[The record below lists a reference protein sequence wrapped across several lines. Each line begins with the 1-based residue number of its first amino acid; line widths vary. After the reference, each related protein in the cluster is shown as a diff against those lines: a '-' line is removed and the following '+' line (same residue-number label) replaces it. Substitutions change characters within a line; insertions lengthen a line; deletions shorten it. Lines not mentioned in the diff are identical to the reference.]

1 MITTPAVIGLG
12 GNVGDVV
19 AAFGSALAAVDRAE
33 GNRVIAVSSLY
44 RTAPVGG
51 VEQDDFLNAAALLA
65 TSLDP
70 SRLMALL
77 LEVEQEHGRE
87 RTEQWGPRTLDLD
100 LLWFGGL
107 AIAAPGLIVP
117 HPRLHERRFALQPL
131 VELLPTATDQHGTP
145 YVELL
150 AALPEDGVAVVGEP
164 GLVYHPA

>member
-12 GNVGDVV
+12 GNVGDVAEAFR
-19 AAFGSALAAVDRAE
+19 AALGALDRAD
-33 GNRVIAVSSLY
+33 GVRVIAVSSLY

-70 SRLMALL
+70 GGLVALL
-77 LEVEQEHGRE
+77 LATEAGLGRV
-87 RTEQWGPRTLDLD
+87 RDVRWGPRTVDLD

-107 AIAAPGLIVP
+107 ALSAPDVTVP

-131 VELLPTATDQHGTP
+131 VELLPDAADPAGTP
-145 YVELL
+145 YAALL
-150 AALPEDGVAVVGEP
+150 ASLPEDGVAVVGP
-164 GLVYHPA
+164 PSLVYHPA

>member
-1 MITTPAVIGLG
+1 ML
-12 GNVGDVV
+12 
-19 AAFGSALAAVDRAE
+19 FRS
-33 GNRVIAVSSLY
+33 
-44 RTAPVGG
+44 
-51 VEQDDFLNAAALLA
+51 
-65 TSLDP
+65 
-70 SRLMALL
+70 
-77 LEVEQEHGRE
+77 
-87 RTEQWGPRTLDLD
+87 LDLD
-100 LLWFGGL
+100 LLWFGGM